1 MAEKLLSVIIT
12 TYNRELNI
20 VKRAIASVKKQTY
33 SNIEIIIVDDN
44 LSNSK
49 LSTRICAYC
58 RKENII
64 YLKQFGNQGAC
75 NARNLGV
82 ANSHGVY
89 IAFLDDDDEWLPSK
103 ASEQVNFLK
112 KGYGLVFCKGLKIY
126 TEPIYIEEIYGNA
139 VNFIQTPNFQDLLVK
154 NYVGTTSQIMITREC
169 FYKVKGFDP
178 NFLARQDYDF
188 CIRVS
193 RHYKL
198 YGIDNILF
206 KHYIHSEQQISKD
219 INKTMQGYKYLFQ
232 KYKKYY
238 QKNRMA
244 YINIC
249 CKISKS
255 YLHKNNYLM
264 WIFIML
270 KALSKNPSKAKYII
284 IKSSEHKIL

>member
-89 IAFLDDDDEWLPSK
+89 I
-103 ASEQVNFLK
+103 
-112 KGYGLVFCKGLKIY
+112 GYGLVFCKGLKIY